1 MRRPLLRSALSAA
14 ASAALAAGALSAVF
28 AILMLAASP
37 AIAGQEL
44 VRVTNAFGQTVLV
57 PASLAASVAPQRAA
71 PRRMAAAPRREGLP
85 PAFERRIVPYITQ
98 EAPGTIVVNTGTK
111 HLYLV
116 LEDGMAMRYGI
127 GVARFGFEWS
137 GRHTITAK
145 REWPDWT
152 PPTAMLE
159 RQPGLP
165 THMPGGPD
173 NPLGARALYIGQTL
187 YRIHGTSEPWTIG
200 QNVSSGCIR
209 LTNEDVIDLY
219 SRVAVGTQV
228 VVI

>member
-1 MRRPLLRSALSAA
+1 MRRSLMRSALSAA
-14 ASAALAAGALSAVF
+14 ASAVLAAGAISAVF
-28 AILMLAASP
+28 AVLMLAASP
-37 AIAGQEL
+37 AIAGPAL
-44 VRVTNAFGQTVLV
+44 VRVTNSFGQTVLV
-57 PASLAASVAPQRAA
+57 PASLAASVTPQRTATQRVATA
-71 PRRMAAAPRREGLP
+71 PHRGGLP
-85 PAFERRIVPYITQ
+85 AAFERRIVPYVTQ

-116 LEDGMAMRYGI
+116 LEDGLAMRYGI

-145 REWPDWT
+145 KEWPDWR
-152 PPTAMLE
+152 PPAQMLA

-165 THMPGGPD
+165 TYLPGGPD
-173 NPLGARALYIGQTL
+173 NPLGARALYIGNTL

-219 SRVAVGTQV
+219 NRVPIGAKV